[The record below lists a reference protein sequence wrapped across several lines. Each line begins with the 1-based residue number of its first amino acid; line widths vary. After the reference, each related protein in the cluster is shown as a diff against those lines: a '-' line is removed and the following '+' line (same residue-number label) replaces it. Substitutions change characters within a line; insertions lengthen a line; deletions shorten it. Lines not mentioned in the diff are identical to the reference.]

1 MTLIKSLQEWV
12 RSDRSVMARNTLRVI
27 GAYGII
33 QVFAQD
39 VGIRSGCMQSKITHN
54 IFMQIILMT
63 SVAYS
68 VTDDFYQS
76 ISGTL
81 IYFILKYVISKG
93 RLNDVCF
100 PTECEIKS
108 CEKTN

>member
-1 MTLIKSLQEWV
+1 MSFVKYLQEWV
-12 RSDRSVMARNTLRVI
+12 NSDRSVLARNTLRVI

-39 VGIRSGCMQSKITHN
+39 IGIRSGCMQAKITHN
-54 IFMQIILMT
+54 ILVQLLLFT

-76 ISGTL
+76 ITGTL
-81 IYFILKYVISKG
+81 IYLLMKYGISKG

-100 PTECEIKS
+100 PQECDV
-108 CEKTN
+108 KTCK